1 MTVSSAASSVSSRDE
16 SNPSGAGTAVLAGDE
31 VGPGTLFA
39 GAAQPVG
46 MTSFKRLAL
55 RTNFAWTIVANACGA
70 ASAWLAV
77 VAIAKLGSMEMAGH
91 YALAQA
97 IVVPVLSLS
106 MLQLRAVFATDVANT
121 YQFGH
126 YLGLRAM
133 TTILA
138 GVAIAWLAF
147 ASNNGQSIGLLV
159 LAVGAGAAIE
169 SLSDVIYGALQQ
181 RERMDWIAISVVCRS
196 VLGLAAIVFA
206 LRMTGNLATGMFAG
220 AAAKALIFAVV
231 DVPLAVWTLSA
242 VDWKDGRAGVDRLL
256 GQLRDVA
263 ALGKLAWLSLP
274 LGLVMLLLALQSN
287 LPRYL
292 IERWLDSKQLG
303 LFVALNY
310 AATAGTIVVNALAQ
324 SAAPRLAQHYLQDDA
339 PGFTGLLAKLAVI
352 GGVLGVGGVA
362 LSILFGRPLLALLYT
377 PEYAERNDL
386 FVWLMAAA
394 GVSYVATF
402 LGWGM
407 TAARRLRIQ
416 LPLFTSIVIAMFA
429 AGCVLV
435 PRYGLVGAA
444 ATVLV
449 GSFAQLAGS
458 LFVVVCAV
466 RAAAHPKV
474 GELVPVETS
483 L

>member
-1 MTVSSAASSVSSRDE
+1 MSDYTVTVSSAPSSVSFRDE
-16 SNPSGAGTAVLAGDE
+16 SNPSEAENAVLTHEE
-31 VGPGTLFA
+31 VGPGTLLA
-39 GAAQPVG
+39 GAAQRV
-46 MTSFKRLAL
+46 KRLAL
-55 RTNFAWTIVANACGA
+55 RTNFAWTVVANACSA
-70 ASAWLAV
+70 ASAWLIV

-97 IVVPVLSLS
+97 IVIPVLSLS
-106 MLQLRAVFATDVANT
+106 MLQLRAVFATDAANT

-126 YLGLRAM
+126 YLGLRAI
-133 TTILA
+133 TTTLA
-138 GVAIAWLAF
+138 VMAIAWLAF
-147 ASNNGQSIGLLV
+147 ASNSGQSIGVLV

-169 SLSDVIYGALQQ
+169 SLSDVVYGALQQ
-181 RERMDWIAISVVCRS
+181 RERMDWIAISIVCRS
-196 VLGLAAIVFA
+196 VLGLAVIVFA
-206 LRMTGNLATGMFAG
+206 LRTTGNLATAMFAG
-220 AAAKALIFAVV
+220 AAAKTLIFSVV
-231 DVPLAVWTLSA
+231 DVPLAGWTLST
-242 VDWKDGRAGVDRLL
+242 VDLEAGPAGVDRLL
-256 GQLRDVA
+256 GQLRNFA
-263 ALGKLAWLSLP
+263 AIGKLAWLSLP
-274 LGLVMLLLALQSN
+274 LGLVMLILALQSN

-303 LFVALNY
+303 LFAALNY
-310 AATAGTIVVNALAQ
+310 AAIAGSIVVNALAQ
-324 SAAPRLAQHYLQDDA
+324 SAAPRLAQHYLRKDA
-339 PGFTGLLAKLAVI
+339 PGFTRLLAKLAVI
-352 GGVLGVGGVA
+352 GGLLGVGGVA
-362 LSILFGRPLLALLYT
+362 LSVLFGRPFLALLYT

-444 ATVLV
+444 ATVLI

-466 RAAAHPKV
+466 RATARPED
-474 GELVPVETS
+474 GELVSMETS